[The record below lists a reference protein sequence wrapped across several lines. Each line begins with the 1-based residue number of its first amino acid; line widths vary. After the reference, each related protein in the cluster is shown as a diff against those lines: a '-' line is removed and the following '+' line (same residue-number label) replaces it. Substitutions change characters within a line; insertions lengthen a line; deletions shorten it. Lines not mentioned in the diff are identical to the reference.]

1 MWRRILALGLI
12 VGLGTAAA
20 VADTSGSCSIR
31 AGRTNSELLFR
42 WSRGDCPA
50 GDRCNEGDSDMQW
63 GRWSGVTPSDL
74 QREGVTVDARMKA
87 DAGEIR
93 CMGTVHEAV
102 LQGAY
107 SFTPSAQFAREM
119 EALGFEN
126 QTPERLQNYAML
138 GVTTAWVKEMQD
150 AGGREITAGDLMALR
165 ALKVD
170 PTYVRGM
177 AAAGY
182 PELKAERL
190 ISMKAVGVSPE
201 KVQQLRAMGYSPTE
215 EEMIQ
220 MGVLKIDASFV
231 ARMKARGLQNL
242 TIRKLIQIRIFKLA
256 D

>member
-1 MWRRILALGLI
+1 MWRRIFALGLI

-31 AGRTNSELLFR
+31 AGRTNSELSFR

-63 GRWSGVTPSDL
+63 GRWSGMIPSDL
-74 QREGVTVDARMKA
+74 RRDGAAVDARMKA
-87 DAGEIR
+87 EAGEIR
-93 CMGTVHEAV
+93 CVGTVHEAV

-107 SFTPSAQFAREM
+107 SFTPNAQFAREM

-126 QTPERLQNYAML
+126 QTPERLQHYAML
-138 GVTTAWVKEMQD
+138 EVTTAWMKEMQD
-150 AGGREITAGDLMALR
+150 AGVRKMTAENLMGLR

-170 PTYVRGM
+170 PRYVRGM

-182 PELKAERL
+182 PELTARKLIGLKA
-190 ISMKAVGVSPE
+190 MGVSPE
-201 KVQQLRAMGYSPTE
+201 NVQQLRAMGYSPTE
-215 EEMIQ
+215 EKLIQ
-220 MGVLKIDASFV
+220 MSVLKIDASFV
-231 ARMKARGLQNL
+231 ARMKARGFQNL